1 MKVLNKNRP
10 LFADQTEESEG
21 MDNENTTE
29 DPEFIDDPLA
39 VVIEEEKDVEEYEST
54 QDDMFD
60 DDELDLDPILGEE

>member
-10 LFADQTEESEG
+10 LFADQTEEPEE
-21 MDNENTTE
+21 MDNENATE